1 VQIAMRAGVPVVP
14 IAVVGAEESMPILYN
29 LRPLAKALGIPY
41 APITANS
48 LLFGPLLGAV
58 AYLPAKFKLRV
69 LPPVSFDVPP
79 DQPRYSKSRIM
90 DEAESIRQQIQEAL
104 YEMLKQRKSVWFG

>member
-1 VQIAMRAGVPVVP
+1 MPVLFNVAP
-14 IAVVGAEESMPILYN
+14 IAKLLN
-29 LRPLAKALGIPY
+29 LPY
-41 APITANS
+41 APVTANA

-69 LPPVSFDVPP
+69 LEPVHFDVPP

-90 DEAESIRQQIQEAL
+90 DESEAIRQRIQETL
-104 YEMLKQRKSVWFG
+104 FEMLKHRQSVWFG